1 MLVIVQGDVVDG
13 EIIEVVDIGVED
25 QLRCREG
32 LVTAGQLGLHG
43 LDVVLIDVGIVDDVR
58 EQARTQAGG
67 LGDEMDEDG
76 ILGHV
81 EGDAQAHVA
90 AALDE
95 HAVQTA
101 VSDIPQGLVGTGLK
115 GHVRQIFDVPQGY
128 DHAPVLGIR
137 LQRFQELVDLFVLA
151 NLIAIGLANG
161 AVGPHPFV
169 PDVAVH
175 LLQFPH
181 VVALELPDPED
192 FFNGR
197 LEGDEL
203 RRQDGEFFFQIEL
216 HDLVGQFI
224 RPHARAVV
232 VEIAVVED
240 IFDDIQI
247 LCIGNAHVCHLKING
262 YQYKTGWR

>member
-1 MLVIVQGDVVDG
+1 
-13 EIIEVVDIGVED
+13 
-25 QLRCREG
+25 
-32 LVTAGQLGLHG
+32 
-43 LDVVLIDVGIVDDVR
+43 
-58 EQARTQAGG
+58 
-67 LGDEMDEDG
+67 MDEDG
-76 ILGHV
+76 VLGHV
-81 EGDAQAHVA
+81 EGHAQAHVA

-95 HAVQTA
+95 HAVQA
-101 VSDIPQGLVGTGLK
+101 PVGDVPQGLVGAGLE
-115 GHVRQIFDVPQGY
+115 GHVRQVFDVPQGN

-137 LQRFQELVDLFVLA
+137 LQHIQELVDLFILA
-151 NLIAIGLANG
+151 DLIAIGLANG

-192 FFNGR
+192 FLDGR

-203 RRQDGEFFFQIEL
+203 RRQDGKFLFQIEL

-247 LCIGNAHVCHLKING
+247 LCIGNTHVCHLKING
-262 YQYKTGWR
+262 YLCKTGWRRRTGGHICGV